1 MKKVEVGICMGTTCF
16 VMGSSK
22 LQEIENFLPAAIKD
36 RVEVKGVTCLGEC
49 NKKDEFSKA
58 PYATVD
64 GEIVPEATIEK
75 VIQAIE
81 RKL

>member
-16 VMGSSK
+16 VMGSSR
-22 LQEIENFLPAAIKD
+22 LQEIENFLSAEMKECVEIK
-36 RVEVKGVTCLGEC
+36 GITCLGEC

-58 PYATVD
+58 PYVTVD
-64 GEIVPEATIEK
+64 GEIIPEATIEK
-75 VIQAIE
+75 VIEAIE